1 MRKLTFSLFLL
12 VFFVAL
18 NSNVINAGD
27 RNMLTERYTSSTCP
41 PCATYNPTLE
51 TFLNSSDPDKVT
63 NISYHMSWP
72 SPGNDPMYWIN
83 PVDNDARR
91 VYYGVNSIPDW
102 YFDGI
107 LNVAPNGGQ
116 APLQAAYNQRTNI
129 LSPVSIVLLET
140 INGTNV
146 NVKVDI
152 YCEGLISSPNV
163 TVHMAAIEKVVYY
176 NGTNGESNF
185 TYVMRKMYPNGS
197 GTVVTLLPGKKVSLE
212 YNYEMNASWNPSLIK
227 NLVFLQASN
236 KEILNSAIATRN
248 FNLVSS
254 PSVLSV
260 NLGQNGN
267 GTFKAKIPAVASGFN
282 SPVSFTYEVQP
293 ADAGISVSFPNG
305 NTISNFPDSLSVNVS
320 STSNVPAGEY
330 RIILTGTSASGS
342 VHKTFVNYL
351 VGKAYIAVGNNRT
364 GLNIKIDN
372 LTYNTSKAFA
382 WDLNSTHTIEA
393 ISPQTVG
400 NTRYIFSNWSNG
412 GSQSQTITVGNTVS
426 DYTAS
431 FTTHYRMLG
440 FTSPLGLP
448 VTISNSGS
456 YLDSGSVHNVALSS
470 YQVQHNG
477 KTYYFSSWEG
487 TGAGSYTGT
496 NQTAN
501 ITMNGF
507 ISQKAIFDT
516 IDVGISNYNSLVPDK
531 FALYQNYPNP
541 FNPTTNI
548 KFDIAK
554 SSVTS
559 LVVYDMLGKEVTKL
573 VNEVLEP
580 GSYQYTFN
588 AVNFPSGIFYY
599 KITTEGYSEIRKMIL
614 IK

>member
-1 MRKLTFSLFLL
+1 ML

-18 NSNVINAGD
+18 SQNVTIAGD
-27 RNMLTERYTSSTCP
+27 RNMLTERFTSSTCP

-51 TFLNSSDPDKVT
+51 TFLNSSDPDRVT
-63 NISYHMSWP
+63 NISYHMSGP
-72 SPGNDPMYWIN
+72 APGNDPMYWIN
-83 PVDNDARR
+83 PTDNDARR
-91 VYYGVNSIPDW
+91 VNYGVNSIPDW
-102 YFDGI
+102 FFDGI

-116 APLQAAYNQRTNI
+116 APLQAAFNQRTNI
-129 LSPVSIVLLET
+129 LSPISIVVLET
-140 INGTNV
+140 KNGTNV

-152 YCEGLISSPNV
+152 YCEGLISNPNV
-163 TVHMAAIEKVVYY
+163 VVQMSAIEKIVYY

-185 TYVMRKMYPNGS
+185 TYVMRKMYPTAA
-197 GTVVTLLPGKKVSLE
+197 GTTVTLLPGNKVSLE
-212 YNYEMNASWNPSLIK
+212 YNYVMDPTWNPALME
-227 NLVFLQASN
+227 NLVFVQASS

-254 PSVLSV
+254 PATKVV

-267 GTFKAKIPAVASGFN
+267 GTFKAIIPAIANGFN
-282 SPVSFTYEVQP
+282 SPVSFTYEVEP
-293 ADAGISVSFPNG
+293 ANAGITATFPNG
-305 NTISNFPDSLSVNVS
+305 STISNFPDSLTVDVT
-320 STSNVPAGEY
+320 STASVPAGEY
-330 RIILTGTSASGS
+330 KIIFTGTSASGAT
-342 VHKTFVNYL
+342 HKTFVNYL
-351 VGKAYIAVGNNRT
+351 VGKAYIGVGNNRSALT
-364 GLNIKIDN
+364 YKVDN
-372 LTYNTSKAFA
+372 LTYNSARAFT
-382 WDLNSTHTIEA
+382 WDLNSTHTLEA
-393 ISPQTVG
+393 VSPQTIG
-400 NTRYIFSNWSNG
+400 NSRYIFENWSNG
-412 GSQSQTITVGNTVS
+412 GTQVQTITTGTAIGS
-426 DYTAS
+426 YTANFS
-431 FTTHYRMLG
+431 THYRLLG
-440 FTSPLGLP
+440 FTSPSGLP

-456 YLDSGSVHNVALSS
+456 YLDSGSVNDITLSS

-487 TGAGSYTGT
+487 TGTGSYTGS

-501 ITMNGF
+501 ITMNSF

-516 IDVGISNYNSLVPDK
+516 IDVGISNYNSLVPEK

-548 KFDIAK
+548 KFDISK
-554 SSVTS
+554 SSITS
-559 LVVYDMLGKEVTKL
+559 LVVYDMLGKEVSTL
-573 VNEVLEP
+573 VNEVLAP